1 MWERLSAAI
10 LLERPVLNLP
20 SNKICKVDDASRRLP
35 QSAIDKLGLSDRAY
49 NRILKIARTVTDL
62 EKSA

>member
-10 LLERPVLNLP
+10 LLERPVLNLL

-35 QSAIDKLGLSDRAY
+35 ESAIDKLGLSAQ
-49 NRILKIARTVTDL
+49 ILLGIRCHG
-62 EKSA
+62 